1 VVTCHTHSPPIANGS
16 DDVEATPAYCTWRN
30 GALLRDAKRTVLDF
44 DPCHSVRVDGN
55 GEGRDRVQHCIRSNF
70 AKSENEV
77 IQDVRASAF
86 GKRFA

>member
-1 VVTCHTHSPPIANGS
+1 
-16 DDVEATPAYCTWRN
+16 
-30 GALLRDAKRTVLDF
+30 
-44 DPCHSVRVDGN
+44 VDGN

-70 AKSENEV
+70 AKNENEV